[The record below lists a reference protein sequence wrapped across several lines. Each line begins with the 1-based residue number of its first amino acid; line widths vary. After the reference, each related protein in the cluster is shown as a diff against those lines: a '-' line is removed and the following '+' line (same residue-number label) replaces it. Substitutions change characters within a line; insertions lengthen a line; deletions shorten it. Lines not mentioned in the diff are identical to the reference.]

1 MARLVHIAPEAEA
14 KKIRR
19 NGIAPTRVSKS
30 WLAGEDRFV
39 WAHPVLPSYTITHQW
54 ARELKRW
61 GRTSL
66 VTVTFDISGEELIY
80 ARHYNSEPQPMTID
94 AAVGIFRNDP
104 DPRGYEIMIPRR
116 IRPGEIHRVTPLPEA
131 IGWRYSPNAK
141 NKPLSLCDC
150 PMCMPRGEV
159 KASRYRA
166 RVRAEMHRR
175 GLKPNG

>member
-1 MARLVHIAPEAEA
+1 MPRLVHIAPEAEA

-19 NGIAPTRVSKS
+19 NGIAPTRVRRG
-30 WLAGEDRFV
+30 WLPGEDRFV

-61 GRTSL
+61 GRTAL
-66 VTVTFDISGEELIY
+66 VAVTFDIDGHEPIY
-80 ARHYNSEPQPMTID
+80 ARHYNCEPQPMTLD
-94 AAVGIFRNDP
+94 AAVGIFWNDP

-116 IRPGEIHRVTPLPEA
+116 IRPGEIHRVTALPVA
-131 IGWRYSPNAK
+131 IGWRYFPTSK

-159 KASRYRA
+159 KAARYRA
-166 RVRAEMHRR
+166 RVQAEMRRR
-175 GLKPNG
+175 GLSSNK